1 MTFLRLL
8 SVKSSVSLS
17 SARAQFSLEGNY
29 GLVTKLAF
37 QNTADSD
44 LHTDRWIAPDCL
56 NITVL
61 AKSGSE
67 GLAVV

>member
-17 SARAQFSLEGNY
+17 SARAQFCLEGNY

-37 QNTADSD
+37 QNTAVTLQGRD
-44 LHTDRWIAPDCL
+44 I
-56 NITVL
+56 VFF
-61 AKSGSE
+61 
-67 GLAVV
+67 